1 MKHLL
6 KIFFL
11 AVVSLTA
18 TTANAQCTFRNTAFK
33 SGEYLSYN
41 LYFNWKFIWV
51 KAGTASMYTV
61 QSRRGGRDIYTSSL
75 VTRSSKRVD
84 KMFMMRDTILCQS
97 TTHMEPTYYRKAAR
111 EGKRYYID
119 EIFYSYPN
127 NNCQIRQHEITSS
140 GEHLWHKKTYDHCVY
155 DMLNIFQRARSFDPS
170 NWKKGH
176 AVSFDIATG
185 SHLIPAKLLFRGKT
199 TVKADNGHKYRCL
212 QLSFMEYEDKK
223 WDRIVDFYITDD
235 QNHIP
240 VRLDMFLRFGSA
252 KAFLSGIKGNRNPIT
267 SMQK

>member
-1 MKHLL
+1 MKTKLIILL
-6 KIFFL
+6 AL
-11 AVVSLTA
+11 LSLT
-18 TTANAQCTFRNTAFK
+18 TTVSAQCTFRNTAFK
-33 SGEYLSYN
+33 SGEFLSYN
-41 LYFNWKFIWV
+41 LYFNWKFVWV

-61 QSRRGGRDIYTSSL
+61 QSKKQGKDSYISSL
-75 VTRSSKRVD
+75 VTRSSARVD
-84 KMFMMRDTILCQS
+84 KMFMMRDTIMCYS
-97 TTHMEPTYYRKAAR
+97 TTNMAPTYYRKAAR

-119 EIFYSYPN
+119 EIFYSYPKDK
-127 NNCQIRQHEITSS
+127 CHIRQHEITTS
-140 GEHLWHKKTYDHCVY
+140 GEHLWHQNTYDHCVY
-155 DMLNIFQRARSFDPS
+155 DMLNIFQRARSFDPA

-185 SHLIPAKLLFRGKT
+185 SHLIPSKLLFRGKT

-223 WDRIVDFYITDD
+223 WSRIVDFYITDD

-252 KAFLSGIKGNRNPIT
+252 KAFLSGIKGNRNAIT
-267 SMQK
+267 SVVK